1 MIHFSFISLK
11 EACYWLAHVVFH
23 FKSLQWSVSS
33 GKGTSSLEECLII
46 FSVADIVFFLII
58 IIRCFLKEKEA
69 EQRWVHLE
77 TLYLSEM
84 DLNGSRECPVLEVY
98 SVSSQ
103 SETAERKH
111 LLQWRQPMD
120 RVGVGTYGIQQ
131 VTKIKDVK
139 LPALA
144 SCGRAQAGIVI
155 VMVQGATFFLV
166 WGSSESRKKLT
177 GIRIRRT
184 LLFFCLEYEFLVDMV
199 FH

>member
-1 MIHFSFISLK
+1 
-11 EACYWLAHVVFH
+11 
-23 FKSLQWSVSS
+23 
-33 GKGTSSLEECLII
+33 
-46 FSVADIVFFLII
+46 
-58 IIRCFLKEKEA
+58 
-69 EQRWVHLE
+69 
-77 TLYLSEM
+77 
-84 DLNGSRECPVLEVY
+84 
-98 SVSSQ
+98 
-103 SETAERKH
+103 
-111 LLQWRQPMD
+111 MD